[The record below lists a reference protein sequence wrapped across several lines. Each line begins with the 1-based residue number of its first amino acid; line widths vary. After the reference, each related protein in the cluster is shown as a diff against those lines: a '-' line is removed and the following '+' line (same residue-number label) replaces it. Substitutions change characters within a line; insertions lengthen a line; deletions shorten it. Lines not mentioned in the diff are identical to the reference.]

1 MASKL
6 IFLKDN
12 FMPNQI
18 NKDIVKELKD
28 KVAKAKSVTFT
39 DYIGLSA
46 NKVNDLRRELE
57 NNGSEMIVA
66 KNTLLRNALK
76 EEGVK
81 DADKLAEHLKGPT
94 AAIFSY
100 NDAVSPLKT
109 IYSFI
114 KNFEL
119 PKVKVGLFDGVL
131 TSAEQV
137 EEISKLPSKEV
148 LIAQLLGALK
158 SPLNG
163 TVQVFSGVQR
173 KFVYA
178 VKAIADKKGGAQ

>member
-1 MASKL
+1 VS
-6 IFLKDN
+6 FLVLKGI

-18 NKDIVKELKD
+18 NKDIVSSLKD
-28 KVAKAKSVTFT
+28 KVSKAKSVTFT

-46 NKVNDLRRELE
+46 NNVNELRRQLE
-57 NNGSEMIVA
+57 ENGSEMVVA
-66 KNTLLRNALK
+66 KNTLFRNALK
-76 EEGVK
+76 EQGVK
-81 DADKLAEHLKGPT
+81 DADKLDEHLKGPT

-100 NDAVSPLKT
+100 NDSVAPLKT
-109 IYSFI
+109 IYTFI

-119 PKVKVGLFDGVL
+119 PKVKVGIFDGAL
-131 TSAEQV
+131 TTAEQV
-137 EEISKLPSKEV
+137 EVISKLPSKDV
-148 LIAQLLGALK
+148 LVAQLLGVLK

>member
-1 MASKL
+1 
-6 IFLKDN
+6 
-12 FMPNQI
+12 MPNQI
-18 NKDIVKELKD
+18 NKDIVKELKG

-57 NNGSEMIVA
+57 NNGSEMVVA

-76 EEGVK
+76 EEGIK

-100 NDAVSPLKT
+100 NDAVAPLKT
-109 IYSFI
+109 IYTFI

-137 EEISKLPSKEV
+137 EEISKLPSKDV

-173 KFVYA
+173 KFVFA
-178 VKAIADKKGGAQ
+178 IKAIADKKGGAQ